1 MSLDSKGARQELKAA
16 AEAEL
21 VVDPVKIIYRSLC
34 SR

>member
-1 MSLDSKGARQELKAA
+1 MSLESRQELKAA

-21 VVDPVKIIYRSLC
+21 VVDPGKMIYRSLC